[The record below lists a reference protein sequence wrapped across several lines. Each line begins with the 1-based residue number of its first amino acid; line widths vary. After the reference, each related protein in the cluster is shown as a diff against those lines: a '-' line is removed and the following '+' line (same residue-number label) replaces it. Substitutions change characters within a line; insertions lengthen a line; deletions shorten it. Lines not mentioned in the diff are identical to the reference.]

1 MTEER
6 KILIENMQRV
16 IDVNPRKEIFAALLA
31 NVAEDYYAEKIK
43 KLNIT
48 AVSNSDLDEPFGY
61 ATTAELM
68 LMFGKSVDEALDIHN
83 DLEKLVNG
91 DDV

>member
-6 KILIENMQRV
+6 RILIENMQRV

-43 KLNIT
+43 KLNIPD
-48 AVSNSDLDEPFGY
+48 VSKCACDN
-61 ATTAELM
+61 
-68 LMFGKSVDEALDIHN
+68 VDDM
-83 DLEKLVNG
+83 
-91 DDV
+91 

>member
-1 MTEER
+1 MDKDNKGTE
-6 KILIENMQRV
+6 LDNT
-16 IDVNPRKEIFAALLA
+16 D
-31 NVAEDYYAEKIK
+31 K
-43 KLNIT
+43 KLHISD
-48 AVSNSDLDEPFGY
+48 VSNSGLDEPFGY

-83 DLEKLVNG
+83 ELEKIAKG